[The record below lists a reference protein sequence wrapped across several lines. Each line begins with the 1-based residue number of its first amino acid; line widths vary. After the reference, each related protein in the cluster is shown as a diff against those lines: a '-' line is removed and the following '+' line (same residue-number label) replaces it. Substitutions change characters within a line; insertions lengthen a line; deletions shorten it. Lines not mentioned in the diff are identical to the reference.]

1 MGRKR
6 KTEDS
11 STEPTLKLVTKEQ
24 VPEKEWINFECPKGH
39 QEAMPAEVNPLCG
52 HKDCNYR
59 RIMKPRRT
67 CPKCEGT
74 GQKFPGP
81 FDPAFVAGAME
92 LWRRNSRQRNP
103 NESHARMVTRRRME
117 QVYSDERRMS
127 HF

>member
-1 MGRKR
+1 MGKKR

-11 STEPTLKLVTKEQ
+11 STEPTLKLITKEQ

-39 QEAMPAEVNPLCG
+39 QEAMPAEVNPICG

-74 GQKFPGP
+74 GQKFPGSVRP
-81 FDPAFVAGAME
+81 CVCCWGNGTVAPE
-92 LWRRNSRQRNP
+92 FTP
-103 NESHARMVTRRRME
+103 EESE
-117 QVYSDERRMS
+117 
-127 HF
+127 